1 MNPVL
6 YVLLVEDDLQACN
19 EIENYIYSL
28 EDIEL
33 VGITNNSSRALQI
46 VLDTT
51 PDAIILDLELHY
63 GSGSGLSLLQSLQTE
78 MVDKRP
84 YVVVTT
90 NNSSAITYEAARQF
104 GADYIFA
111 KHQEDYSSQNVV
123 DFLRMLK
130 NVIRK
135 QRLRSMES
143 TSPIE
148 SSEQIQKRI
157 TRKICAELNAIGIS
171 PKAAGYPYLV
181 EAIQLAMKKN
191 TPNLCNIIGGQYGKT
206 ASSVER
212 AMQNAIAKAWRT
224 TPIDTLLAFYTAKI
238 NSSKGAPTLTE
249 FIYYY
254 ANRIKNSY

>member
-33 VGITNNSSRALQI
+33 VGITNNASRALQI

-90 NNSSAITYEAARQF
+90 NYHIPNHFINS
-104 GADYIFA
+104 
-111 KHQEDYSSQNVV
+111 
-123 DFLRMLK
+123 
-130 NVIRK
+130 
-135 QRLRSMES
+135 
-143 TSPIE
+143 
-148 SSEQIQKRI
+148 QIQSIRAPPFASFYFRI
-157 TRKICAELNAIGIS
+157 G
-171 PKAAGYPYLV
+171 V
-181 EAIQLAMKKN
+181 
-191 TPNLCNIIGGQYGKT
+191 
-206 ASSVER
+206 
-212 AMQNAIAKAWRT
+212 
-224 TPIDTLLAFYTAKI
+224 
-238 NSSKGAPTLTE
+238 
-249 FIYYY
+249 
-254 ANRIKNSY
+254 